1 MRNPLRPTS
10 ALAIATLFP
19 LLVTTAVR
27 AQAEVVVASDSFN
40 RADETPLAVGGN
52 WQRLPTG
59 GVANLAGNQVAG
71 SSAEAVYSW
80 QGSGVFDDARQFSR
94 LRVTNAGGQV
104 GLVLLGA
111 SDHALVAAWGGGT
124 LYIYLYSGSANQGN
138 LTTMS
143 STLQNG
149 DFIEAVLDG
158 GIITAKINGLVVA
171 TVANTTT
178 LTSGR
183 PGFETFQAGATLDD
197 WAGGVPAGS
206 TQSTCGDG
214 TLDPGEEC
222 DDGNTTDGDGCDS
235 ECVLE
240 KCGDGTLDPGEECD
254 DGNTTDGDG
263 CDSECNIEVKCG
275 DGNLDPGEECDDG
288 NNTDGDGCS
297 AECQDEE
304 VAEGCT
310 PGFWK
315 NHHAHWQDFTPT
327 QEVGSV
333 FTGCSVFTS
342 LADDSLDDALR
353 YNGGS
358 GVLGG
363 ARIMLRACTAAL
375 LNEAHD
381 GVDYGVD
388 GVVGLC
394 NTACATQNRNT
405 MLGLGGL
412 LDDANNDG
420 LCPLSGGNTSN
431 IKKKNGRESRYARGS
446 H

>member
-1 MRNPLRPTS
+1 MRNRSTS
-10 ALAIATLFP
+10 ALAIATLLP

-27 AQAEVVVASDSFN
+27 AQAEVVVASDNFN
-40 RADETPLAVGGN
+40 RADETPLVVDGN
-52 WQRLPTG
+52 WQRFTPG

-71 SSAEAVYSW
+71 ATSDALYYW
-80 QGSGVFDDARQFSR
+80 QGSGVFDNARQFSR
-94 LRVTNAGGQV
+94 GRVTNAGGQV
-104 GLVLLGA
+104 GLVLLGT
-111 SDHALVAAWGGGT
+111 SDQALVTAWGGGM
-124 LYIYLYSGSANQGN
+124 LFIYSYAGGAYQGN
-138 LTTMS
+138 LTTLS

-149 DFIEAVLDG
+149 DFIEAVLDAG
-158 GIITAKINGLVVA
+158 VITAKINGLVVA
-171 TVANTTT
+171 TVANSTP

-197 WAGGVPAGS
+197 WAGGIPAGAN
-206 TQSTCGDG
+206 QSNCGDG
-214 TLDPGEEC
+214 TVDPGEEC
-222 DDGNTTDGDGCDS
+222 DDGNNTNGDGCDS

-254 DGNTTDGDG
+254 DDNTTDGDG

-275 DGNLDPGEECDDG
+275 DGTLDPGEECDDG

-297 AECQDEE
+297 SECQDEE
-304 VAEGCT
+304 VSEGCT

-315 NHHAHWQDFTPT
+315 NHHAQWQGFTPT

-342 LADDSLDDALR
+342 LADDSLDGALR
-353 YNGGS
+353 YSGGS

-381 GVDYGVD
+381 EVDYGAD

-420 LCPLSGGNTSN
+420 LCPLSGGNTN
-431 IKKKNGRESRYARGS
+431 TNKKKNGRESRYERRS